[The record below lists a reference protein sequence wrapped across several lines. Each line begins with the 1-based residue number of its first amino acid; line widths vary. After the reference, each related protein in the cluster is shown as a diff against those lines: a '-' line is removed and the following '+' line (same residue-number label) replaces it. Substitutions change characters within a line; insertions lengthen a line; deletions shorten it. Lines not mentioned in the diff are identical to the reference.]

1 MKILMT
7 IVLQLSEVLH
17 SIGLTENLSDKKKRK
32 KRKEKK
38 KKETIGEGK
47 NRKEEQKKQLA
58 AYLAP
63 MSKFEGQVKLIEKET
78 EESN

>member
-1 MKILMT
+1 MLFRY
-7 IVLQLSEVLH
+7 
-17 SIGLTENLSDKKKRK
+17 KKRK
-32 KRKEKK
+32 KK

>member
-1 MKILMT
+1 MT

-17 SIGLTENLSDKKKRK
+17 SIGLTEKMSDK
-32 KRKEKK
+32 KRKERLLEREKQK
-38 KKETIGEGK
+38 
-47 NRKEEQKKQLA
+47 RRVKKQLA

-63 MSKFEGQVKLIEKET
+63 MSKFEEQVKLIEKET